1 MKSIKEGA
9 DPEKDVGLVADLK
22 FTLII
27 PSYNGGDYLKEC
39 VASIQAQTCPDFTLA
54 VLDDGS
60 TDGSLE
66 WLHGLDEPRLT
77 LHSAPEH
84 LGIVRNW
91 GRALEIP
98 KAEFMTIIGQDDLLG
113 PDYLAVM
120 DALTRKHPDAGLYHA
135 HFRFIDARGKVI
147 RPCRPLPAREK
158 AAEYLTALFT
168 GSRDTYGT
176 GYLMRSARYE
186 AVGGIPA
193 FEKLLFADDAL
204 WMALMDG
211 SYKAT
216 ASEACFSCRLHPA
229 SASGGT
235 GWQSWLAAMP
245 PYAAFLADTAAR
257 DPDFSRAYADH
268 ASGYFEGWQRSL
280 WILALTRA
288 TRQNRRVEPDALQ
301 TITDIAGRM
310 PTGLRLDGGQGFA
323 AGAGIRA
330 REWINRYAVTRAAYD
345 AYVRGRY
352 G

>member
-1 MKSIKEGA
+1 MA
-9 DPEKDVGLVADLK
+9 DAK
-22 FTLII
+22 FTLIV
-27 PSYNGGDYLKEC
+27 PSYNGGSYLKEC
-39 VASIQAQTCPDFTLA
+39 IASIQAQTYTDWTLA

-66 WLHGLDEPRLT
+66 WLGGLNDPRLT
-77 LHSAPEH
+77 LYPAPEH
-84 LGIVRNW
+84 LGIVGNW

-98 KAEFMTIIGQDDLLG
+98 KAEFMTIIGQDDRLD

-120 DALTRKHPDAGLYHA
+120 DALTREHPDAGLYHA
-135 HFRFIDARGKVI
+135 HFRFINARGRVI
-147 RPCRPLPAREK
+147 RPCRPLPARET

-168 GSRDTYGT
+168 GNRDTYGT

-186 AVGGIPA
+186 AVGGIPT

-204 WMALMDG
+204 WMALMEG

-216 ASEACFSCRLHPA
+216 ASQKCFSCRLHPA

-245 PYAAFLADTAAR
+245 PYAAFLEGLAAR
-257 DPDFSRAYADH
+257 DSDFAQAYAAH
-268 ASGYFEGWQRSL
+268 APGYFEGWRRSL
-280 WILALTRA
+280 WTLALTQA
-288 TRQNRRVEPDALQ
+288 TRQSRRVEPDALQ
-301 TITDIAGRM
+301 SITEVAARM
-310 PTGLRLDGGQGFA
+310 PPGLRLGDGQAFA
-323 AGAGIRA
+323 AGPGMRA
-330 REWINRYAVTRAAYD
+330 REWINRYAMTRAAYN

>member
-1 MKSIKEGA
+1 MA
-9 DPEKDVGLVADLK
+9 DIK

-39 VASIQAQTCPDFTLA
+39 IANIRAQTCRNFTLA

-66 WLHGLDEPRLT
+66 WLRGLDEPRLT
-77 LHSAPEH
+77 LHPAPAH

-91 GRALEIP
+91 GRALKIP
-98 KAEFMTIIGQDDLLG
+98 KGEFMTIIGQDDLLG

-120 DALTRKHPDAGLYHA
+120 DALTRERPDAGLYHA
-135 HFRFIDARGKVI
+135 HFQFIDARGKTI
-147 RPCRPLPAREK
+147 RSCRPLPACET
-158 AAEYLTALFT
+158 AAQYLTALFT
-168 GSRDTYGT
+168 GNRDTYGT

-204 WMALMDG
+204 WMALMNG
-211 SYKAT
+211 SCKAT
-216 ASEACFSCRLHPA
+216 AAQECFSCRLHPA

-245 PYAAFLADTAAR
+245 PYGSFLEGLAAR
-257 DPDFSRAYADH
+257 DPDFAGAYAAH
-268 ASGYFEGWQRSL
+268 APAYFEGWRRSL
-280 WILALTRA
+280 WTLALTRA
-288 TRQNRRVEPDALQ
+288 TRQGRRVEPDALQ
-301 TITDIAGRM
+301 AITDIAGRM
-310 PTGLRLDGGQGFA
+310 PAGLRLAGGAGFA
-323 AGAGIRA
+323 AGAGMRA
-330 REWINRYAVTRAAYD
+330 REWINRYAVTRAAYN

-352 G
+352 GN

>member
-1 MKSIKEGA
+1 MTDI
-9 DPEKDVGLVADLK
+9 K

-27 PSYNGGDYLKEC
+27 PSYNGGGYLKEC
-39 VASIQAQTCPDFTLA
+39 VASILAQTYRGFTLA

-66 WLHGLDEPRLT
+66 WLRGLDEPRLT
-77 LHSAPEH
+77 LYPAPEH

-135 HFRFIDARGKVI
+135 HFRFIDASGKVI

-158 AAEYLTALFT
+158 AAQYLTALFT

-280 WILALTRA
+280 WTLALTRA

-301 TITDIAGRM
+301 AITDIPGRM

-323 AGAGIRA
+323 AGAGMRA
-330 REWINRYAVTRAAYD
+330 REWISRYAVTRAAYN

-352 G
+352 GT